1 MHLVAEPLCHKSL
14 SVVVMVAGTGTRKA
28 GDTCNGNCRRKD
40 NCDGK
45 LVVTVTVTVA
55 RTTAKESWW

>member
-1 MHLVAEPLCHKSL
+1 MEVSGARGGRAAVSL

-28 GDTCNGNCRRKD
+28 GHTCNGNCRRN

-45 LVVTVTVTVA
+45 LIVTVTVA
-55 RTTAKESWW
+55 GTTAMESWW